1 MQRKVLKITDHLCM
15 SKYNILKMEFLE
27 MLTRKLIFITK
38 TEGSNPTPPPPPP
51 PPTCEEKYPAPAGY
65 SVEDTDFGT

>member
-1 MQRKVLKITDHLCM
+1 MNQL
-15 SKYNILKMEFLE
+15 YNISIITSSEK
-27 MLTRKLIFITK
+27 RKLIFITK